1 MFVDWQ
7 VDLYTRLWEVLME
20 RHVAYFFRCI
30 VNYEGGSFESKSQCT
45 VPLPSFSTVTFEER
59 LSSHEIQSTRMH
71 ETCFLLLKIL
81 ALIKQLKK
89 FDGLSFESWIL
100 RRVAVCFISRIL
112 TFISKKELGGRK
124 SERQSPSCILAQ
136 MFGSAQ
142 FSHLF
147 TVGVALRKGCVLP
160 LFFIVCSIDSIII

>member
-1 MFVDWQ
+1 MLLIAENFGVDK
-7 VDLYTRLWEVLME
+7 T
-20 RHVAYFFRCI
+20 A
-30 VNYEGGSFESKSQCT
+30 
-45 VPLPSFSTVTFEER
+45 
-59 LSSHEIQSTRMH
+59 
-71 ETCFLLLKIL
+71 
-81 ALIKQLKK
+81 KK
-89 FDGLSFESWIL
+89 FDGLSFESRIL